1 MNNYIIDVNRVT
13 EVTLPIRVKA
23 NNEEEARRLAIELAQ
38 EKPSHYWSTL
48 YGQDIDKTDLYVD
61 GVTFFG

>member
-38 EKPSHYWSTL
+38 ENPSHYWSTL

-61 GVTFFG
+61 GVTTFQ

>member
-1 MNNYIIDVNRVT
+1 MNNYIIDINRVT

-23 NNEEEARRLAIELAQ
+23 DNEEEAERLAIELAQ

-48 YGQDIDKTDLYVD
+48 HDQDIDETDLYVD

>member
-1 MNNYIIDVNRVT
+1 MNNYIIDINRVT

-23 NNEEEARRLAIELAQ
+23 NNEEEAQRFAIELAQ

-48 YGQDIDKTDLYVD
+48 HDQDIDETDLYVD